1 MYTVWV
7 RVLLVCSSRWQVDTS
22 RDVTSSWQPAAT
34 GICWCQKPFLEQP
47 AAEELL
53 DLAETWSWIWSKSI
67 LHVGFIP
74 QSDSW
79 WQLYLW
85 GRKQHKSHA
94 NWSQVKRGREDETV
108 LVVRSVTCA
117 RFCMTCYFAR
127 KKVQPLCT
135 ELCREVKE
143 RSDQQA
149 RIKLQL
155 ASCHSCWRTVRL
167 RRTVFR
173 GCWQVLWVC
182 LSSASKFLLH
192 HSKVQNAGLALA
204 ASMAKLYAKLLGQ
217 AVAVL
222 FPLRKGRTESR
233 KHMEKHGTTAINDG

>member
-1 MYTVWV
+1 MDINAQYVV
-7 RVLLVCSSRWQVDTS
+7 FGLLLVCSSRWQVDTS

-53 DLAETWSWIWSKSI
+53 DLAETWSWIWSKTI
-67 LHVGFIP
+67 LHVGFIS

-127 KKVQPLCT
+127 KKSATIVYRIESWSQRKIRPTSKDKAAISLLPQLLKDSQTEAHCFQGLLTSPLSMF
-135 ELCREVKE
+135 ELCK
-143 RSDQQA
+143 
-149 RIKLQL
+149 
-155 ASCHSCWRTVRL
+155 
-167 RRTVFR
+167 
-173 GCWQVLWVC
+173 
-182 LSSASKFLLH
+182 
-192 HSKVQNAGLALA
+192 
-204 ASMAKLYAKLLGQ
+204 
-217 AVAVL
+217 
-222 FPLRKGRTESR
+222 
-233 KHMEKHGTTAINDG
+233 